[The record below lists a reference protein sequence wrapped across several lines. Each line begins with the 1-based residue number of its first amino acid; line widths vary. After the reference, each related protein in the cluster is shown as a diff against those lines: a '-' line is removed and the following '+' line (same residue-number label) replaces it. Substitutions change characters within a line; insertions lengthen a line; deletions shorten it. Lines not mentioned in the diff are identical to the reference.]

1 MCVFTDFISSMPMMY
16 LKKETQTRM
25 NQTAPPMRAKTK
37 WTKFTESGQVPSH
50 MGGKEQNLFQL
61 ADLNKLHIKFCTL
74 SNIAI
79 YTHTGT
85 ELG

>member
-1 MCVFTDFISSMPMMY
+1 MPRMY
-16 LKKETQTRM
+16 LKMETQTRM
-25 NQTAPPMRAKTK
+25 NQTAPPRRAKTK
-37 WTKFTESGQVPSH
+37 QTKFTESGQLPSY
-50 MGGKEQNLFQL
+50 MRGKEQNLFQL

-74 SNIAI
+74 PNIAV